1 MTLLL
6 LPPLNS
12 PPHLPPQTHH
22 HHRSIPVPSRPR
34 PPNTTHTFT
43 GIALPLQITST
54 SCSSALPPPSSATNW
69 AGGVGPVRTTRA
81 RRNNSLSGNSPP
93 PFGVHRGHGR
103 PHAIV
108 IPGSRMGSLSGMA
121 HAGSPLSTSSNGGGG
136 AKGMGGIC
144 LGRVKARKPLFSP
157 PFSSC
162 FMKLMNYN
170 RASEYTL
177 NARLPLRTCK
187 NSSKHHDDFTV

>member
-1 MTLLL
+1 MRYDPPSPSSPQ
-6 LPPLNS
+6 LPPSSTTN
-12 PPHLPPQTHH
+12 PPPPSFHPAHADLTRHTHPRITLPP
-22 HHRSIPVPSRPR
+22 
-34 PPNTTHTFT
+34 
-43 GIALPLQITST
+43 QITST
-54 SCSSALPPPSSATNW
+54 SCSSALPPPSSTANE

-81 RRNNSLSGNSPP
+81 RRNNSLSGTSPP
-93 PFGVHRGHGR
+93 PFGVHRGHGK

-121 HAGSPLSTSSNGGGG
+121 HAGSPLRTSSNGEEP
-136 AKGMGGIC
+136 KGMGGIC
-144 LGRVKARKPLFSP
+144 LGRVKARKPLFFP

-177 NARLPLRTCK
+177 NARLPLRTRK
-187 NSSKHHDDFTV
+187 NSSKHHDDFTI